1 MTQTIPNT
9 RNRRHIWIAVPLS
22 LIMPGLGQIYC
33 GKLARGL
40 VFTFLNLLP
49 LPVTI
54 GLFAMS
60 TSSLLMPAVIAMIL
74 LAGLIQL
81 IAIIDSVCLA
91 HNAKE
96 YVLKDY
102 NKPVVYVLLLV
113 LITTGSVGSTFYL
126 REQLLEAFRVPV
138 ASNYPT
144 ILPGDRFIANKI
156 AYKNSDPKKG
166 DLIVFLNPENRRI
179 NYIKRVVAIAGD
191 TVEIK
196 DGQLY
201 VSDEKLLRQMLPH
214 LTLDNIRIKVKG
226 KPLEGDVYEETNGSA
241 KYKIF
246 MAEHQTPDDFAKMIV
261 PKHHCFVLGDTRNL
275 SKDLLKDSRHFG
287 PIPLATIKGR
297 ADYLYFPAKDWSRF
311 GKIR

>member
-81 IAIIDSVCLA
+81 IAIIDSACLA

-113 LITTGSVGSTFYL
+113 LITTGSVGSAFYL

-156 AYKNSDPKKG
+156 AYNSTDPKRG
-166 DLIVFLNPENRRI
+166 DLIVFVNPKDRRQ
-179 NYIKRVVAIAGD
+179 NYIKRVVAVAGEA
-191 TVEIK
+191 VEIRN
-196 DGQLY
+196 GELY
-201 VSDEKLLRQMLPH
+201 VNDQKLPRQKFPES
-214 LTLDNIRIKVKG
+214 TLDNIRIKIKTDKVE
-226 KPLEGDVYEETNGSA
+226 PLEGDVFEETNGDA

-246 MAEHQTPDDFAKMIV
+246 LADHKPPGDFAKITV
-261 PKHHCFVLGDTRNL
+261 PKHHCFVLGDNRNL
-275 SKDLLKDSRHFG
+275 SRDSRHFG
-287 PIPLATIKGR
+287 PVLLATVKGR

-311 GKIR
+311 GRIR

>member
-60 TSSLLMPAVIAMIL
+60 TSSLLMPAVITLLL

-81 IAIIDSVCLA
+81 IAIIDSTCLA
-91 HNAKE
+91 HNAKVYE
-96 YVLKDY
+96 LKDY
-102 NKPVVYVLLLV
+102 NRPIVYVLFIL
-113 LITTGSVGSTFYL
+113 LITTGSAGSSFYL
-126 REQLLEAFRVPV
+126 REQLLEAFRAPT

-144 ILPGDRFIANKI
+144 IIPGDRFIANKI
-156 AYKNSDPKKG
+156 AYKSGDPKRG
-166 DLIVFLNPENRRI
+166 DLIVFLNPKDRRI
-179 NYIKRVVAIAGD
+179 NYIKRVAAVAGE

-196 DGQLY
+196 NGELY
-201 VSDEKLLRQMLPH
+201 IDDQKLPRQKLPESV
-214 LTLDNIRIKVKG
+214 LDNIRIKVKS
-226 KPLEGDVYEETNGSA
+226 KPLDGDVFLETNGDT

-246 MAEHQTPDDFAKMIV
+246 LAKPPHDKMASDFAKITV
-261 PKHHCFVLGDTRNL
+261 PKHHCFVLGDNRNT
-275 SKDLLKDSRHFG
+275 SFDSRHFG
-287 PIPLATIKGR
+287 PVLLATVIGR
-297 ADYLYFPAKDWSRF
+297 ADYLYWPAKDFSRF
-311 GKIR
+311 GKFDR

>member
-1 MTQTIPNT
+1 MTQTTNT
-9 RNRRHIWIAVPLS
+9 KNERHIWIAVLFS

-113 LITTGSVGSTFYL
+113 LITTGSVGSAFYL

-144 ILPGDRFIANKI
+144 IVPNDRILANKL
-156 AYKNSDPKKG
+156 AYKNSDPQKG
-166 DLIVFLNPENRRI
+166 DLIVFANPKNRRQ
-179 NYIKRVVAIAGD
+179 NFIKRVVAVAGE
-191 TVEIK
+191 TVELRN
-196 DGQLY
+196 GELY
-201 VSDEKLLRQMLPH
+201 VNDQKLPREKLPQSSLE
-214 LTLDNIRIKVKG
+214 NIRITIKTDKIE
-226 KPLEGDVYEETNGSA
+226 PLEGDVFEETNGDA

-246 MAEHQTPDDFAKMIV
+246 LAKHKTPGDFAKMTV
-261 PKHHCFVLGDTRNL
+261 PGHHCFVLGDNRNL
-275 SKDLLKDSRHFG
+275 SYDSRHFG
-287 PIPLATIKGR
+287 PVLLATVKGR

>member
-1 MTQTIPNT
+1 MTQTTTNVK
-9 RNRRHIWIAVPLS
+9 NKRHIWIAVLLS
-22 LIMPGLGQIYC
+22 LVMPGLGQIYC

-40 VFTFLNLLP
+40 VFTFLNFLP

-54 GLFAMS
+54 GLLAMS

-113 LITTGSVGSTFYL
+113 LITTGSVGSAFYL
-126 REQLLEAFRVPV
+126 REQSLEAFRVPV

-156 AYKNSDPKKG
+156 AYKSIDPKRG
-166 DLIVFLNPENRRI
+166 DLIVFVNPEDRRI
-179 NYIKRVVAIAGD
+179 NYIKRVVAVAGE
-191 TVEIK
+191 TVEIRN
-196 DGQLY
+196 GELY
-201 VSDEKLLRQMLPH
+201 VNDQKLLRQKLPQS
-214 LTLDNIRIKVKG
+214 TLDNIRIKVKG
-226 KPLEGDVYEETNGSA
+226 KSLEGDVFEETNGEA

-246 MAEHQTPDDFAKMIV
+246 LAEDKKPGDFAKITI
-261 PKHHCFVLGDTRNL
+261 PAHHCFVLGDNRNF
-275 SKDLLKDSRHFG
+275 SRDSRHFG
-287 PIPLATIKGR
+287 PVPLATIKGR
-297 ADYLYFPAKDWSRF
+297 ADFLYWPVKDWSRF
-311 GKIR
+311 GRIKQ

>member
-9 RNRRHIWIAVPLS
+9 RNRRHIWIAVLLS

-81 IAIIDSVCLA
+81 MAIIDSACLA

-113 LITTGSVGSTFYL
+113 LITTGSVGSAFYL

-156 AYKNSDPKKG
+156 AYKSTDPKRG
-166 DLIVFLNPENRRI
+166 DLIVFVNPEDRRI
-179 NYIKRVVAIAGD
+179 NYIKRVVAVAGE
-191 TVEIK
+191 TWEIRN
-196 DGQLY
+196 GELY
-201 VSDEKLLRQMLPH
+201 VNDQKLPRQKLPES
-214 LTLDNIRIKVKG
+214 TLDNIRIKIKTD
-226 KPLEGDVYEETNGSA
+226 KMEPLEGDVFEETNGDA

-246 MAEHQTPDDFAKMIV
+246 LADHKTPGDFAKITV
-261 PKHHCFVLGDTRNL
+261 PKHHCFVLGDNRNL
-275 SKDLLKDSRHFG
+275 SQDSRHFG
-287 PIPLATIKGR
+287 PVLLATVKGR

-311 GKIR
+311 GKIQ

>member
-1 MTQTIPNT
+1 MTQTTNT
-9 RNRRHIWIAVPLS
+9 KNERHIWIAVLLS

-54 GLFAMS
+54 GLFAIS

-81 IAIIDSVCLA
+81 MAIIDSAFLA
-91 HNAKE
+91 NNAKE

-102 NKPVVYVLLLV
+102 NKPVVYVLLLA
-113 LITTGSVGSTFYL
+113 LITTGSVGSAFYL

-156 AYKNSDPKKG
+156 AYKSIDPKRG
-166 DLIVFLNPENRRI
+166 DLIVFANPEDRRQ
-179 NYIKRVVAIAGD
+179 NYIKRVVAVAGE
-191 TVEIK
+191 TVEIRN
-196 DGQLY
+196 GELY
-201 VSDEKLLRQMLPH
+201 VNGQKLPREKLPQS
-214 LTLDNIRIKVKG
+214 TLDDIRIQVG
-226 KPLEGDVYEETNGSA
+226 EKPLEGDVYEETNGSA

-246 MAEHQTPDDFAKMIV
+246 LAGPPHDRTPGDFAKITV
-261 PKHHCFVLGDTRNL
+261 PKHHCFVLGDNRNL
-275 SKDLLKDSRHFG
+275 SQDSRHFG
-287 PIPLATIKGR
+287 PVLLATIKGR
-297 ADYLYFPAKDWSRF
+297 ADYLYFPAKGWSRF

>member
-1 MTQTIPNT
+1 MTQTTNIKNE
-9 RNRRHIWIAVPLS
+9 RHIWIAVLLS
-22 LIMPGLGQIYC
+22 LIMPGLGQVYC

-40 VFTFLNLLP
+40 VFTFLNFLP

-60 TSSLLMPAVIAMIL
+60 TSLLLMPAVIAMIL

-81 IAIIDSVCLA
+81 IAIIDSAFLA
-91 HNAKE
+91 NNAKE

-102 NKPVVYVLLLV
+102 NKPVVYVLLLA
-113 LITTGSVGSTFYL
+113 LITTGSVGSAFYL

-144 ILPGDRFIANKI
+144 IVPNDRILANKI
-156 AYKNSDPKKG
+156 AYKNNDPKKG
-166 DLIVFLNPENRRI
+166 DLIVFINPEDRQQ
-179 NYIKRVVAIAGD
+179 NYIKRVVAVAGE

-196 DGQLY
+196 NSELY
-201 VSDEKLLRQMLPH
+201 VNDQKLLRQKLPQS
-214 LTLDNIRIKVKG
+214 TLDNIRIKIRG
-226 KPLEGDVYEETNGSA
+226 EALDGDVFEETNGDA
-241 KYKIF
+241 RYKIF
-246 MAEHQTPDDFAKMIV
+246 LADHKTPKDFAKITV
-261 PKHHCFVLGDTRNL
+261 PRHHCFVLGDNRNL
-275 SKDLLKDSRHFG
+275 SKDSRHFG
-287 PIPLATIKGR
+287 PVLLATVKAR

>member
-1 MTQTIPNT
+1 MTQTTNT
-9 RNRRHIWIAVPLS
+9 KNERHIWIAVLLS
-22 LIMPGLGQIYC
+22 LIMPGLGQVYC

-40 VFTFLNLLP
+40 VFTFLNFLP

-81 IAIIDSVCLA
+81 IAIIDSAFLA
-91 HNAKE
+91 NNAKE

-102 NKPVVYVLLLV
+102 NKPVVYVLLLA
-113 LITTGSVGSTFYL
+113 LISTGSVGSAFYL

-156 AYKNSDPKKG
+156 AYKSSDPIRG
-166 DLIVFLNPENRRI
+166 DLIVFVNPEDRRI
-179 NYIKRVVAIAGD
+179 NYIKRIVAVAGE
-191 TVEIK
+191 TVEIRN
-196 DGQLY
+196 GVIY
-201 VSDEKLLRQMLPH
+201 VNDQKLTQQKLPES
-214 LTLDNIRIKVKG
+214 TLDNIRIKIKRD
-226 KPLEGDVYEETNGSA
+226 KMEPLEGDVYEETNGAA

-246 MAEHQTPDDFAKMIV
+246 LAEHKTPGDFAKITV
-261 PKHHCFVLGDTRNL
+261 PGHHCFVLGDNRNL
-275 SKDLLKDSRHFG
+275 SKDSRYFG
-287 PIPLATIKGR
+287 PIPLATIIGR

>member
-1 MTQTIPNT
+1 MTQTTNT
-9 RNRRHIWIAVPLS
+9 KNERHIWIAVLLS
-22 LIMPGLGQIYC
+22 LIMPGMGQIYC

-81 IAIIDSVCLA
+81 IAIIDSAYLA

-113 LITTGSVGSTFYL
+113 LITTGSVSSALYL

-156 AYKNSDPKKG
+156 AYKSTDPKRG
-166 DLIVFLNPENRRI
+166 DLIIFVNPEDRRI
-179 NYIKRVVAIAGD
+179 NYIKRVVAVAGE
-191 TVEIK
+191 TVEIRN
-196 DGQLY
+196 GELY
-201 VSDEKLLRQMLPH
+201 VNDKKLPREKLPES
-214 LTLDNIRIKVKG
+214 TLDNIIIEVKTDRI
-226 KPLEGDVYEETNGSA
+226 KPLEGDVFEETNGDA

-246 MAEHQTPDDFAKMIV
+246 LADHRPPGDFAKMTV
-261 PKHHCFVLGDTRNL
+261 PRHHCFVLGDNRNL
-275 SKDLLKDSRHFG
+275 SKDSRHFG
-287 PIPLATIKGR
+287 PVLLATVKGR
-297 ADYLYFPAKDWSRF
+297 ADYLYFPVKDWSRF

>member
-1 MTQTIPNT
+1 MTQTTNT
-9 RNRRHIWIAVPLS
+9 KNERHIWIAVLLS
-22 LIMPGLGQIYC
+22 LIMPGLGQVYC

-40 VFTFLNLLP
+40 VFTFLNFLP

-54 GLFAMS
+54 GLFATS

-81 IAIIDSVCLA
+81 MAIIDSAFLA
-91 HNAKE
+91 NNAKE

-102 NKPVVYVLLLV
+102 NKPVVYVLLLA
-113 LITTGSVGSTFYL
+113 LITTGSVGSAFYL

-156 AYKNSDPKKG
+156 AYKSTDPKRG
-166 DLIVFLNPENRRI
+166 DLIVFVNPEDRRI
-179 NYIKRVVAIAGD
+179 NYIKMIVDVAGE
-191 TVEIK
+191 TVEIRNGEVYINDK
-196 DGQLY
+196 
-201 VSDEKLLRQMLPH
+201 KLQQQKLPQS
-214 LTLDNIRIKVKG
+214 TLDNIRIKIKRD
-226 KPLEGDVYEETNGSA
+226 KMEPLEGDVFEETNGGA

-246 MAEHQTPDDFAKMIV
+246 MAKHKTPGDFEKITV
-261 PKHHCFVLGDTRNL
+261 PGHHCFVLGDHRNL
-275 SKDLLKDSRHFG
+275 SKDSRHFG
-287 PIPLATIKGR
+287 TILLATVKSR

>member
-1 MTQTIPNT
+1 MTQTTNT
-9 RNRRHIWIAVPLS
+9 KNQRHIWIAVLLS

-40 VFTFLNLLP
+40 VFTFLNFLP

-81 IAIIDSVCLA
+81 TAIIDSAFLA

-113 LITTGSVGSTFYL
+113 LITTGSVGSAFYL
-126 REQLLEAFRVPV
+126 REQLLEAFRVPT

-156 AYKNSDPKKG
+156 AYKSTDPKRG
-166 DLIVFLNPENRRI
+166 DLIVFVNPEDRRI
-179 NYIKRVVAIAGD
+179 NYINRVIAVAGE

-196 DGQLY
+196 NSELY
-201 VSDEKLLRQMLPH
+201 VNDQKLQRQKLPQS
-214 LTLDNIRIKVKG
+214 TLDDIRIQVRD
-226 KPLEGDVYEETNGSA
+226 KPLEGDVYEETNGDA

-246 MAEHQTPDDFAKMIV
+246 LAGHRPPGYFAKMTV
-261 PKHHCFVLGDTRNL
+261 PKHHCFVLGDNRNH
-275 SKDLLKDSRHFG
+275 SKDSRYFG
-287 PIPLATIKGR
+287 PVLLATVKGR

>member
-9 RNRRHIWIAVPLS
+9 RNRRHIWIAVLLS

-81 IAIIDSVCLA
+81 MAIIDSAFLA
-91 HNAKE
+91 NNAKE

-102 NKPVVYVLLLV
+102 NKPVVYVLLLA
-113 LITTGSVGSTFYL
+113 LITTGSVGSAFYL

-156 AYKNSDPKKG
+156 AYKSIDPKRG
-166 DLIVFLNPENRRI
+166 DLIVFANPEDRRI
-179 NYIKRVVAIAGD
+179 NYIKRVVAVAGE

-196 DGQLY
+196 NSELY
-201 VSDEKLLRQMLPH
+201 VNDQKLPRQKLPQS
-214 LTLDNIRIKVKG
+214 TLDDIRIQVG
-226 KPLEGDVYEETNGSA
+226 EKPLEGDVYDETNGSA

-246 MAEHQTPDDFAKMIV
+246 MAERKTPGDFAKITV
-261 PKHHCFVLGDTRNL
+261 PKHHCFVLGDNRNL
-275 SKDLLKDSRHFG
+275 SKDSRHFG
-287 PIPLATIKGR
+287 PILLATVKGR

>member
-1 MTQTIPNT
+1 MTQTTNIKNE
-9 RNRRHIWIAVPLS
+9 RHIWIAVLLS
-22 LIMPGLGQIYC
+22 LIMPGLGQVYC

-40 VFTFLNLLP
+40 VFTFLNFLP

-81 IAIIDSVCLA
+81 MAIIDSAFLA
-91 HNAKE
+91 NNAKE

-102 NKPVVYVLLLV
+102 NKPVVYVLLLA
-113 LITTGSVGSTFYL
+113 LITTGSVGSAFYL

-156 AYKNSDPKKG
+156 AYKSADPKRG
-166 DLIVFLNPENRRI
+166 DMIVFFNPEDRRQ
-179 NYIKRVVAIAGD
+179 NYIKRVVAVAGE
-191 TVEIK
+191 TVEIRNSEF
-196 DGQLY
+196 Y
-201 VSDEKLLRQMLPH
+201 VNDQKLPRQKLPQS
-214 LTLDNIRIKVKG
+214 TLDNIRIKIRG
-226 KPLEGDVYEETNGSA
+226 EELEGDVFEETNGDA

-246 MAEHQTPDDFAKMIV
+246 LAEQKTPKDFAKITV
-261 PKHHCFVLGDTRNL
+261 PEHHCFVLGDNRNL
-275 SKDLLKDSRHFG
+275 SYDSRNFG
-287 PIPLATIKGR
+287 PVLLATVKGR
-297 ADYLYFPAKDWSRF
+297 ADYLYFPAKGWSRF